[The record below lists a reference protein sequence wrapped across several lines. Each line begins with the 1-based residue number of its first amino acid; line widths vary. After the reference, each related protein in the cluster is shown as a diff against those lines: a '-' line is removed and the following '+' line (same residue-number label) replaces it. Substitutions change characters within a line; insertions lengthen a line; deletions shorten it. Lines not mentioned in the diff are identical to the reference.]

1 MGGDQ
6 RQVQFS
12 NNRSRD
18 HRAFLSVTA
27 LLALGLMLLLCS
39 SSALALTQ
47 RGHVPGTTFG
57 EAGVLGGDFERPS
70 GVAVSEVGATSGD
83 VYVVD
88 RGNNRVERFDSK
100 GKFIS
105 AWGYGVS
112 DGASEYEVCVSATK
126 CQAGIPGTG
135 KGREKFHFG
144 KGQLIS
150 PEAIAFDNSP
160 TSPSVGDV
168 YVLATLV
175 PEKSF
180 VYKFTGTGEYLGHLT
195 KKEETEEYG
204 RVNGVSVDSTGQVWV
219 AWSGEGHVTHFDNS
233 EKNKVV
239 GEEGYELE
247 FQDNEAARPGF
258 AVDSHDNL
266 FFNFE
271 PNQKFEEPEEET
283 ESSNSEEGKGI
294 NGEEACEPAFPC
306 FLGKATTAEEGE
318 RPIEIGEAFVD
329 GLFGETT
336 RAVAVDLNNDDVYV
350 AHEASISEYTES
362 GALVQRFGTG
372 GELQHARGVAID
384 SATGTVYV
392 TDATM
397 NSVQVFNLEKAGPP
411 TVDSLSATKITSD
424 TAELTA
430 QVNPTGGATPTV
442 TFEYGPEPCSSSTC
456 ISLISSETLTGGEGA
471 FVDQA
476 ASVPLGGLAP
486 GVTYHYRV
494 LVHTGSGSF
503 TSGEETFMTRPVTLA
518 DNRAWE
524 MVSPAEKNGV
534 GIESLPQEGGVI
546 QASED
551 GSTLTYIAT
560 GPSEGEPEGNR
571 SPAFTQNLA
580 KRVTGSSGP
589 EWKSS
594 EIAIRGPERA
604 PGVSPGN
611 QQEYLFFSPDLR
623 EALVEPVGR
632 FQGSEP
638 LLSPEASEKTIYV
651 RHNEECGPIPS
662 TCYVP
667 LVYAANDTAE
677 PKAPFG
683 GLEGVPDKG
692 IRFVGSSTDLKH
704 VVLRSEVPLT
714 NEPTSQESNLYE
726 WTAGKPNASED
737 LQLVNVLPG
746 GSTAATGVLSLGLGE
761 LRRDAISSDGSRVV
775 FTTAEASGSKSH
787 LYSRDMTT
795 RTTTQ
800 VDLPQGSPELGT
812 AEAPSYQAASSDGSK
827 IFFTDEQRLTAS
839 STSPDLSG
847 VPDLY
852 VYETGSGK
860 LTDLTKAQS
869 GEAAN
874 VQGLMLGTNEAGS
887 IAYFVANGVLTS
899 EESLNHEK
907 ATPGACDVVGSEL
920 PSATCNLYSVQLD
933 EAGTEWETP
942 KFIARLSQQDLP
954 DWGQKARS
962 DLGEVTD
969 SISSDGHY
977 LAFMSQRPLTGYDN
991 HVTNPQAEGARA
1003 EEVFRYDSATGKLIC
1018 PSCDP
1023 SGARPTGVFDTEDAG
1038 EGLGLLVD
1046 RVKVWEN
1053 HWLAG
1058 SIPGWTQA
1066 EGKEA
1071 YYQSRYLSDTGRL
1084 FFDSAD
1090 ALVPADENGKEDVY
1104 EYESPGEGSCADSG
1118 GCVGLVSSGTSAQE
1132 SAFLDASS
1140 SGGDAFF
1147 LTAAPLVSTDQ
1158 DTNFDVYDAR
1168 VCSEDSPC
1176 IKASTATT
1184 STCESTASCKA
1195 APPTTA
1201 AASEAPATSAQTGTG
1216 NLTPSKAVLPT
1227 KTVLP
1232 VKKPTRA
1239 QLLAKALKTCKKLK
1253 SKHKRVLCERTAH
1266 RRYGTKKASKSKAKK
1281 AARR

>member
-1 MGGDQ
+1 MGGEQ
-6 RQVQFS
+6 QQVQFS
-12 NNRSRD
+12 NGMGRGP
-18 HRAFLSVTA
+18 RAFLSVTA
-27 LLALGLMLLLCS
+27 LLVLVLMLLLCC

-47 RGHVPGTTFG
+47 RGHVHGTAFG
-57 EAGVLGGDFERPS
+57 KEGILGGELSSPS
-70 GVAVSEVGATSGD
+70 GVAVSEVGSTSGD

-100 GKFIS
+100 GGFIS

-112 DGASEYEVCVSATK
+112 DGASEYEVCVSASK

-150 PEAIAFDNSP
+150 PEAIAVDNSP

-168 YVLATLV
+168 YVVATLV

-180 VYKFTGTGEYLGHLT
+180 VYKFTGSGEYLGHLT

-204 RVNGVSVDSTGQVWV
+204 RVNGVSVDATGQVWV

-239 GEEGYELE
+239 GEEEGYELE

-283 ESSNSEEGKGI
+283 ESTNSEEGKGI

-336 RAVAVDLNNDDVYV
+336 RAVAVDLSEDDVYV
-350 AHEASISEYTES
+350 AHEASVSEYTES
-362 GALVQRFGTG
+362 GGLVQRFGAA

-392 TDATM
+392 TDATT
-397 NSVQVFNLEKAGPP
+397 NSVQVFNLEKAAPP
-411 TVDSLSATKITSD
+411 TVDSLSAAKVTSD

-430 QVNPTGGATPTV
+430 QVNPTGGAIPTV
-442 TFEYGPEPCSSSTC
+442 TFEYGPEPCTSSTC
-456 ISLISSETLTGGEGA
+456 TSLSSSQTLTGGEGA

-476 ASVPLGGLAP
+476 ASVALSGLSP
-486 GVTYHYRV
+486 GATYHYRV
-494 LVHTGSGSF
+494 LVHTGSGSV
-503 TSGEETFMTRPVTLA
+503 TSGEETFMTRPIALA

-580 KRVTGSSGP
+580 KRVTGGGGP

-677 PKAPFG
+677 PRTPFG

-692 IRFVGSSTDLKH
+692 IRFIGSSTSSCAAKS
-704 VVLRSEVPLT
+704 RSPT
-714 NEPTSQESNLYE
+714 NRPARNRTSTSGRP
-726 WTAGKPNASED
+726 AGRTPPKTCSWSTCCPAAPRRPPACSRSDSANCAAMRSPAMARVSSSR
-737 LQLVNVLPG
+737 QPKRAATNPI
-746 GSTAATGVLSLGLGE
+746 STA
-761 LRRDAISSDGSRVV
+761 
-775 FTTAEASGSKSH
+775 
-787 LYSRDMTT
+787 
-795 RTTTQ
+795 
-800 VDLPQGSPELGT
+800 
-812 AEAPSYQAASSDGSK
+812 
-827 IFFTDEQRLTAS
+827 
-839 STSPDLSG
+839 
-847 VPDLY
+847 
-852 VYETGSGK
+852 
-860 LTDLTKAQS
+860 
-869 GEAAN
+869 
-874 VQGLMLGTNEAGS
+874 
-887 IAYFVANGVLTS
+887 
-899 EESLNHEK
+899 
-907 ATPGACDVVGSEL
+907 
-920 PSATCNLYSVQLD
+920 
-933 EAGTEWETP
+933 
-942 KFIARLSQQDLP
+942 
-954 DWGQKARS
+954 
-962 DLGEVTD
+962 VT
-969 SISSDGHY
+969 
-977 LAFMSQRPLTGYDN
+977 
-991 HVTNPQAEGARA
+991 
-1003 EEVFRYDSATGKLIC
+1003 
-1018 PSCDP
+1018 
-1023 SGARPTGVFDTEDAG
+1023 
-1038 EGLGLLVD
+1038 
-1046 RVKVWEN
+1046 
-1053 HWLAG
+1053 
-1058 SIPGWTQA
+1058 
-1066 EGKEA
+1066 
-1071 YYQSRYLSDTGRL
+1071 
-1084 FFDSAD
+1084 
-1090 ALVPADENGKEDVY
+1090 
-1104 EYESPGEGSCADSG
+1104 
-1118 GCVGLVSSGTSAQE
+1118 
-1132 SAFLDASS
+1132 
-1140 SGGDAFF
+1140 
-1147 LTAAPLVSTDQ
+1147 
-1158 DTNFDVYDAR
+1158 
-1168 VCSEDSPC
+1168 
-1176 IKASTATT
+1176 
-1184 STCESTASCKA
+1184 
-1195 APPTTA
+1195 
-1201 AASEAPATSAQTGTG
+1201 
-1216 NLTPSKAVLPT
+1216 
-1227 KTVLP
+1227 
-1232 VKKPTRA
+1232 
-1239 QLLAKALKTCKKLK
+1239 
-1253 SKHKRVLCERTAH
+1253 
-1266 RRYGTKKASKSKAKK
+1266 
-1281 AARR
+1281 